1 MSANV
6 SGNHQISGKRVENN
20 HKNFKTLQS
29 LQRMYTNIIHNTLT
43 ETHRTPRLISLYIFY
58 LSISKYIYMFLFCGS
73 NINFL
78 FRQRNAYLC
87 LLNKC
92 MLYRIVLLFVNTLK
106 HNTHTPNNNKTTYVN
121 VNEDGYFDLIFVCF
135 VSLFR

>member
-43 ETHRTPRLISLYIFY
+43 ETNRTPRFISLYIFY
-58 LSISKYIYMFLFCGS
+58 LSISKYIYVFVLWFQHQFSISSTKRLLICS
-73 NINFL
+73 
-78 FRQRNAYLC
+78 
-87 LLNKC
+87 LNKC